1 VNQNFDCE
9 ATASMLDSGRVLALA
24 SQVAALI
31 AAISPWNSLAHRV
44 LFAAVLLLWPLVC
57 WLAIRVAIDASL
69 FRAMA
74 KDPDGSARALDT
86 FLTTH
91 GLAPAPSGRPL
102 ADRCRGAL
110 RLWRRLMFVAALQ
123 MILVVTALL
132 VNLW

>member
-74 KDPDGSARALDT
+74 KDPDGTVWR
-86 FLTTH
+86 
-91 GLAPAPSGRPL
+91 PRPL
-102 ADRCRGAL
+102 AGLSPIAAAEPSASG
-110 RLWRRLMFVAALQ
+110 VA
-123 MILVVTALL
+123 
-132 VNLW
+132 